1 MRAGGFSAVI
11 LDVDGTL
18 IDSNDAHARA
28 FQEAFAEHGLNI
40 PFADI
45 RRRIGMGADKL
56 LPELMGR
63 YDEAIAERKKQI
75 FSARYLPSLRPF
87 PKVRELL
94 AQLREMSLR
103 LAVASSAGKDEL
115 DALLEVAGAKPCLEA
130 QTDADDAGRSKPD
143 PDIVQAA
150 LRRLCLPP
158 QRCVMLGDTPY
169 DAQAAARAGVAFI
182 GLECGGW
189 APQDLQPALA
199 VRRDPADLLENMP
212 SLSPRTSL

>member
-1 MRAGGFSAVI
+1 VGFSAVL

-18 IDSNDAHARA
+18 VDSNDAHARA

-56 LPELMGR
+56 MPELIGR
-63 YDEAIAERKKQI
+63 YDAAIAERKKQI
-75 FSARYLPSLRPF
+75 FRARYLPTLRPF
-87 PKVRELL
+87 PRVRELL
-94 AQLREMSLR
+94 AALREMELR
-103 LAVASSAGKDEL
+103 LAAASSAGQDEL
-115 DALLEVAGAKPCLEA
+115 DALLEVAGAKPYLEA
-130 QTDADDAGRSKPD
+130 QTNVDEAGRSKPD

-150 LRRLCLPP
+150 LRRLRLPP
-158 QRCVMLGDTPY
+158 ERCVMLGDTPY

-189 APQDLQPALA
+189 AAQDLQPALA
-199 VRRDPADLLENMP
+199 VRRDPAELLE
-212 SLSPRTSL
+212 SLPRGIL